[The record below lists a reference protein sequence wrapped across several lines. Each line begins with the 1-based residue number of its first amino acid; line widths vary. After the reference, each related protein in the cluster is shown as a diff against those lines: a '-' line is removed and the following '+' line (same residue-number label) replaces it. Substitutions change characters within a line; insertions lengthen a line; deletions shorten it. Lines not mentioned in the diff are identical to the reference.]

1 MIRLVRERLE
11 REDTA
16 DGFVLDGYPRTMPQA
31 EALDELLRELGRGL
45 DVVFDFQVP
54 DRDVL
59 LQRML
64 RRAAEE
70 GRSDDT
76 PEAIQRRLELY
87 ERETA
92 PLVEYYRTHPRQR
105 RGRARRPHRRRG
117 LPRDRGV
124 ALLRRGPRVIIRKSE
139 AEIEGMARAGALLAE
154 TLALV
159 AEHLEPGVSMRE
171 LDRIADEH
179 IASKGGHPTSKGYK
193 GFPAALC
200 ISPNSMVVHG
210 IPDDYR
216 AREGD
221 LISLDLGVTLDGLVA
236 DSAVTLPVGEISADA
251 QRLLDVCR
259 EALAAGIEQARVG
272 NRLSD
277 ISHAV
282 QVVVERNGF
291 SVVRSLVGHG
301 VGRSYHEDPAD
312 PELRACRA
320 AARCCRR
327 G

>member
-1 MIRLVRERLE
+1 
-11 REDTA
+11 
-16 DGFVLDGYPRTMPQA
+16 
-31 EALDELLRELGRGL
+31 
-45 DVVFDFQVP
+45 
-54 DRDVL
+54 
-59 LQRML
+59 
-64 RRAAEE
+64 
-70 GRSDDT
+70 
-76 PEAIQRRLELY
+76 
-87 ERETA
+87 
-92 PLVEYYRTHPRQR
+92 
-105 RGRARRPHRRRG
+105 
-117 LPRDRGV
+117 
-124 ALLRRGPRVIIRKSE
+124 VIVRKSE

-159 AEHLEPGVSMRE
+159 AEHLEPGVEMRE

-179 IASKGGHPTSKGYK
+179 IESKGGHPTSKGYK

-210 IPDDYR
+210 IPDAYR

-236 DSAVTLPVGEISADA
+236 DSAVTLPVGEISPEA

-259 EALAAGIEQARVG
+259 EALGAGIEQARVG

-282 QVVVERNGF
+282 QVVVEEAGF

-301 VGRSYHEDPAD
+301 VGRQMHEDPQIPNFGD
-312 PELRACRA
+312 PGHGPILQPGMTFAIEPMINAGAPDVYLHDDEWSISTEDESLSAHFEHTVAVTENGSRILTRKLEPSLLP
-320 AARCCRR
+320 
-327 G
+327 